1 MKQNKMVQSDIPLT
15 KTRTNCGGTSSC
27 SSDVITK
34 TKQLSSP
41 VGKYQIYTILPGF
54 PMGRATGKQ
63 MISAE
68 GIHLRPSSF
77 LITLFDCQR
86 ELVYKLVN
94 IKYEKK

>member
-1 MKQNKMVQSDIPLT
+1 MVQSDIPLT
-15 KTRTNCGGTSSC
+15 KTRTNRGGTSSC

-34 TKQLSSP
+34 TKQLPSP

-54 PMGRATGKQ
+54 PMGWATGKQ

-77 LITLFDCQR
+77 LITTLFDCKR
-86 ELVYKLVN
+86 EFVYKLVN